1 MSMGAAGTLPHVAG
15 TVDPDRLAAAYADC
29 LRVARG
35 HYENFTIGSWL
46 LPRRLRKDLAAV
58 YAFARG
64 ADDIADEGPD
74 AGRLERLGAWE
85 AQLLACAADPSTAH
99 DPIFLALGDTIAR
112 HRLDVAALRDLLH
125 AFRRDASGD
134 TRRFATFADV
144 LEYCRCSANP
154 VGRTVLALFGQR
166 DAERQAR
173 SDDICTALQ
182 LTNFWQDVDG
192 DLQRGRC
199 YIPEE
204 DLDRFPGSRD
214 ALATRRATNA
224 FRGLMAFEVDRT
236 RTLFR
241 RGLPLAGTVSGRLAR
256 EVRVFAGGGLAIL
269 DRLDAIEYDV
279 FTRRPTLS
287 RAALARVVLRGVL
300 A

>member
-1 MSMGAAGTLPHVAG
+1 MSTGIAGALPRLAE
-15 TVDPDRLAAAYADC
+15 TVDPDRLAAAYAHC
-29 LRVARG
+29 LRVSRA
-35 HYENFTIGSWL
+35 HYENFTVGSWL

-74 AGRLERLGAWE
+74 AGRLERLTAWE
-85 AQLLACAADPSTAH
+85 EQLLACAAKPSAAR
-99 DPIFLALGDTIAR
+99 DPIFLALGDTIGR
-112 HRLDVAALRDLLH
+112 HGLDVGTLRDLLR

-154 VGRTVLALFGQR
+154 VGRTVLALFGHR
-166 DAERQAR
+166 DDECQAR

-199 YIPEE
+199 YVPEE
-204 DLDRFPGSRD
+204 DLDQFPGSRD
-214 ALATRRATNA
+214 ALAERRATDG
-224 FRGLMAFEVDRT
+224 FRALMAFEVDRT
-236 RTLFR
+236 RELFR
-241 RGLPLAGTVSGRLAR
+241 RGLPLAGLVGGRLGR

-269 DRLDAIEYDV
+269 DRLEAVEYDV
-279 FTRRPTLS
+279 FTCRPTLS